1 MEGTAF
7 KRVGLMLMV
16 LVLLSA
22 TEVQADFAC
31 DFKCKLKCL
40 LVRKL
45 RSVCVDNCL
54 KKCEKPPRT
63 KDLHDSTVHLR
74 GIQKLEHWYVIVNT
88 FKLLHIHI
96 PHLAFKML

>member
-7 KRVGLMLMV
+7 KRVGLMLTV

-22 TEVQADFAC
+22 MEVQADFAC
-31 DFKCKLKCL
+31 DFKCELKCL

-45 RSVCVDNCL
+45 RSVCVANCL

-63 KDLHDSTVHLR
+63 KDLHNSTVRLR
-74 GIQKLEHWYVIVNT
+74 GIQT
-88 FKLLHIHI
+88 
-96 PHLAFKML
+96 

>member
-31 DFKCKLKCL
+31 DFKCELKCL
-40 LVRKL
+40 FVRKL

-54 KKCEKPPRT
+54 KNCEKPPRT
-63 KDLHDSTVHLR
+63 KDPRDSTVRLR
-74 GIQKLEHWYVIVNT
+74 GIQT
-88 FKLLHIHI
+88 
-96 PHLAFKML
+96 